1 MLLKLIYICP
11 FVKVTEEKYSFV
23 FVDLIAKLT
32 TGWSKHTK
40 AI

>member
-1 MLLKLIYICP
+1 MLLKHLYIYICP

-32 TGWSKHTK
+32 SG
-40 AI
+40 